1 MNKKY
6 SVKVLLEHL
15 TENPIFEEVV
25 LEIEGSYEDIETRVM
40 EYVQLL
46 NKDGEV
52 VRLREIENYSE
63 PITAFEGIGVK
74 EVYSEY
80 L

>member
-15 TENPIFEEVV
+15 TESPIFEEVV

-46 NKDGEV
+46 NKDGEI

-63 PITAFEGIGVK
+63 PIAAFEGIGVK

>member
-1 MNKKY
+1 
-6 SVKVLLEHL
+6 
-15 TENPIFEEVV
+15 
-25 LEIEGSYEDIETRVM
+25 M

-46 NKDGEV
+46 NKNGEV

-63 PITAFEGIGVK
+63 PIPALDCIGVK

>member
-1 MNKKY
+1 MNKIY

-15 TENPIFEEVV
+15 IERPVFEEVV
-25 LEIEGSYEDIETRVM
+25 LEIKGSYEDIDKKVM

-46 NKDGEV
+46 NKNGEV
-52 VRLREIENYSE
+52 VRLTEIENYSE
-63 PITAFEGIGVK
+63 PIPALDCIGVK